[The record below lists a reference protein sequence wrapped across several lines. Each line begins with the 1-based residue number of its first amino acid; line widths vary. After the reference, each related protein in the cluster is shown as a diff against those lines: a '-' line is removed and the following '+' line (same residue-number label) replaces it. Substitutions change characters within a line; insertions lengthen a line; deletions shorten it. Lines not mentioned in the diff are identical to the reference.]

1 MRLVAAAAALALLS
15 PLYPIPTSAQPP
27 TAPAGAAQTAAS
39 QDPAARQ
46 GDAAFGTEDWM
57 GAVEHYRTA
66 LKLGSAS
73 PVIHF
78 RLGYALHMLKR
89 YEEALKHHLIGA
101 RIANRPLRID
111 ALYNAAC
118 AHALLGRKEQALAFL
133 RRAIDTGF
141 RDLEQVAKDSDLDS
155 LREDAEFKELIASIG
170 KAPLLHEQLD
180 FLKGTWEAGGGIS
193 RRVSVSLPNP
203 ASRALVVV
211 SNTGESTWTGLLIPN
226 AEHRTWVWVAA
237 DALGTSLTLTGEA
250 AGDGGVQ
257 FRGRETGPAG
267 PGAFW
272 RITLTPRD
280 GSIQERVEI
289 SEDDATW
296 KPARELT
303 LHRPTTP
310 TPASP

>member
-1 MRLVAAAAALALLS
+1 MRFLAAAAALALLS
-15 PLYPIPTSAQPP
+15 PLVPALAQPP
-27 TAPAGAAQTAAS
+27 TAQATTAQPTPVQDAAAA
-39 QDPAARQ
+39 AKL
-46 GDAAFGTEDWM
+46 GDAAFGTEDWT
-57 GAVEHYRTA
+57 GAIENYRTA
-66 LKLGSAS
+66 LKLGAVS

-89 YEEALKHHLIGA
+89 YEEALTHHLIGA

-118 AHALLGRKEQALAFL
+118 AHALLGRKAPALEFL

-141 RDLEQVAKDSDLDS
+141 RDLDQVAKDTDLDS
-155 LREDAEFKELIASIG
+155 LRDDAEFKRLIESIG
-170 KAPLLHEQLD
+170 KSPLLHEQLD

-211 SNTGESTWTGLLIPN
+211 SNTGDSTWTGLLIPN
-226 AEHRTWVWVAA
+226 AEHRTWTWLAA
-237 DALGTSLTLTGEA
+237 DALGTSLNLTGKAVES
-250 AGDGGVQ
+250 GGVE
-257 FRGRETGPAG
+257 FHGRETGPAG

-272 RITLTPRD
+272 RITLIPRD
-280 GSIQERVEI
+280 GAIQERVEV